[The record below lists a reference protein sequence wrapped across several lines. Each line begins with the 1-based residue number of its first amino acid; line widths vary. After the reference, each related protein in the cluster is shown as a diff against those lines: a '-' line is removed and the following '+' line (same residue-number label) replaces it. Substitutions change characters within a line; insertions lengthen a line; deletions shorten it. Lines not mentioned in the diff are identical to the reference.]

1 MQHKG
6 GSADK
11 EKKQKQNVFI
21 GDTQI
26 KNRAWEKEG
35 IKDWGK
41 AKKKRSGQKRAKL
54 HLKYSND
61 V

>member
-21 GDTQI
+21 GDMQI
-26 KNRAWEKEG
+26 KNRAWAKER

-41 AKKKRSGQKRAKL
+41 AEKIEAEKKGTS
-54 HLKYSND
+54 YI
-61 V
+61 

>member
-21 GDTQI
+21 GDMQI

-41 AKKKRSGQKRAKL
+41 AKKKEADRKGQN
-54 HLKYSND
+54 YI
-61 V
+61 

>member
-21 GDTQI
+21 GDMQI

-41 AKKKRSGQKRAKL
+41 AKKKKKRTEKG
-54 HLKYSND
+54 KTTSKI
-61 V
+61 